1 MGRKHTVRH
10 RARRKLEQC
19 AKLCD
24 VINSHLSDIAPHYQE
39 TEKERYE
46 AMLEIGRII
55 EAARQLLIDL
65 REIL

>member
-1 MGRKHTVRH
+1 MGRKHTIRH
-10 RARRKLEQC
+10 KMRRKLEQC

-24 VINSHLSDIAPHYQE
+24 VINSHLSDFAPYYQE
-39 TEKERYE
+39 SEKDRYE

>member
-10 RARRKLEQC
+10 KTRRKLEQC

-24 VINSHLSDIAPHYQE
+24 IINAHLAEYASYYE
-39 TEKERYE
+39 ESEKERYD

-55 EAARQLLIDL
+55 EAARGLITDL
-65 REIL
+65 RKVL

>member
-10 RARRKLEQC
+10 KTRRKLEQC
-19 AKLCD
+19 SNLCET
-24 VINSHLSDIAPHYQE
+24 INSHLAEMAPYYE
-39 TEKERYE
+39 ESEKDRYN

-55 EAARQLLIDL
+55 EAARQLLDGL